1 MLKGDK
7 PLFFISGTLT
17 VQSSTSPLCRSYGAD
32 NKQGTED
39 KEDKAYALCSFF
51 KFKKELHLTPS
62 LQIGLVLLLL
72 AASTVRPKAAG
83 ER

>member
-1 MLKGDK
+1 M
-7 PLFFISGTLT
+7 
-17 VQSSTSPLCRSYGAD
+17 
-32 NKQGTED
+32 ED

-62 LQIGLVLLLL
+62 LQVGLVLLLL